1 MGAQSAKPGAGA
13 GAGCCMYG
21 GGLTSSLLGTGM
33 GEERI
38 GQV

>member
-1 MGAQSAKPGAGA
+1 MGTQSAKPGAGA
-13 GAGCCMYG
+13 SCCMHG

-33 GEERI
+33 GEERM